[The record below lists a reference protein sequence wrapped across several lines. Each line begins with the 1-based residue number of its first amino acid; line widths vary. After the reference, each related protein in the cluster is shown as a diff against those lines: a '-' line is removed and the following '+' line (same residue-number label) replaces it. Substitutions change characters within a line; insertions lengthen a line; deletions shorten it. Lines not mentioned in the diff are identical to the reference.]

1 MDPRAS
7 QVQLLNAKLEQLTK
21 ENQSLKKQLKLCE
34 EKLSATLDGT
44 GLCLWEQH
52 IPTGDLTIFNQD
64 WGALLGYTLEER
76 AANVSSWKGH
86 LHPEDKD
93 WVIAAFED
101 HLVGKEEVYQAVHRM
116 IHKNGT
122 TSWVS
127 DRGRIVEYTQDG
139 QPLRI
144 MGTHIDITQEKRYEL
159 DLARLAHQDPLTDL
173 LNRTAAEKAYQQI
186 QQDKHFSSGTL
197 LFIDVDNFKKVNDKY
212 GHHFGDLVLVE
223 ISQILKHYCD
233 TLLPNHDA
241 KIARLGGDEFVV
253 ISSISEYE
261 TISVLARALIS
272 HFKHLQ
278 EIDNKTLSLG
288 LSIGISCF
296 NHLDKFIRVCEQ
308 ADNAM
313 YGIKQAGKHNF
324 SFWQKDQNV
333 SPLRT
338 NLKHCDNQ

>member
-1 MDPRAS
+1 MDPLAS
-7 QVQLLNAKLEQLTK
+7 QIQQLTAQLNQLTQ
-21 ENQSLKKQLKLCE
+21 ENDLLKQKLKLCE

-52 IPTGDLTIFNQD
+52 IPSGDLTIFNQE

-76 AANVSSWKGH
+76 AANISSWKSH

-93 WVIAAFED
+93 WVIKAFED
-101 HLVGKEEVYQAVHRM
+101 HLTGKEEVYRAVHRM

-127 DRGRIVEYTQDG
+127 DRGRIVEYTPDG

-173 LNRTAAEKAYQQI
+173 LNRTAIETAFQQI
-186 QQDKHFSSGTL
+186 QKNTNFQSGTL
-197 LFIDVDNFKKVNDKY
+197 LFIDVDNFKGVNDRY

-223 ISQILKHYCD
+223 ISNTLNHYCQK
-233 TLLPNHDA
+233 LISKH
-241 KIARLGGDEFVV
+241 KVSIARLGGDEFV
-253 ISSISEYE
+253 IITAIADFA
-261 TISVLARALIS
+261 TISMFAEALIN
-272 HFKHLQ
+272 HFKQLQ
-278 EIDNKTLSLG
+278 TIDDKPLSLG
-288 LSIGISCF
+288 LSIGISRF
-296 NHLDKFIRVCEQ
+296 NQRDQFTHVCEQ

-313 YGIKQAGKHNF
+313 YGVKQSGKHNY
-324 SFWQKDQNV
+324 SFWQQSVKIKMHQ
-333 SPLRT
+333 LG
-338 NLKHCDNQ
+338 